1 MNLDAISANLPVPH
15 EDGSWVSE
23 RVSRL
28 VEIIRDYDSFIDV
41 RWIRPDQRG
50 ADDPAFAL
58 VDTRTPGREYVI
70 FYVKDESEFDG
81 RVLERLYQMD
91 AAKHGNILTKIESE
105 NMAVKAI
112 QEKLN
117 KERLEEYTDFAYHLL
132 NSKKHTYRHNGVKYE

>member
-1 MNLDAISANLPVPH
+1 
-15 EDGSWVSE
+15 
-23 RVSRL
+23 
-28 VEIIRDYDSFIDV
+28 
-41 RWIRPDQRG
+41 
-50 ADDPAFAL
+50 
-58 VDTRTPGREYVI
+58 
-70 FYVKDESEFDG
+70 
-81 RVLERLYQMD
+81 MD